1 MIQASLV
8 ALLASVCVLLLG
20 EIGPRGRQETEAAIR
35 RARQPVPMSRPRTV
49 RASAVSGVSGL
60 GTAAIGAAIAGLPGL
75 VIVGIAGTV
84 APVMARRR
92 RAAANRARLQEQM
105 LDLVTSLASAM
116 RTGRSLE
123 QSLAIAG
130 AELERPLG
138 PTVTSMVDRVALGTR
153 LEDALTEW
161 SDDLGSADAR
171 LVVGVLRLHRR
182 AGGSLSGPLD
192 ELITTLRA
200 RRAGARELR
209 SLTAQ
214 ARLSAAILGLL
225 PIGFFLFLSVI
236 SRRDIEQAIAT
247 PAGAGAI
254 GVGLS
259 LQGAAFVWIR
269 SLLRVEEA

>member
-20 EIGPRGRQETEAAIR
+20 EIGPRDRQETEAAIR

-84 APVMARRR
+84 APVMVRRR